1 PKTIDRAKWEQ
12 TFAVYVEDKYGMDI
26 QEFFNRENPWAYQS
40 MTGRML
46 EAIRKEYWD
55 ADEET
60 RKKLAVEYVM
70 SVINKGV
77 ACCDHTCNNPLL
89 NQMVVSIVSIPGV
102 MSPVIVEEFKI
113 AVEKAAGKDLAEQV
127 KTREQLLSRL
137 QIDYALNEKEP
148 AESQTQKKSQQET
161 AKAGEKAHTVE
172 GYKMEQVQS
181 NDESADLSSS
191 GIQWFASIFIIMILG
206 MVVFGVR
213 RQTRNNPGD

>member
-1 PKTIDRAKWEQ
+1 
-12 TFAVYVEDKYGMDI
+12 VEDKYGMDI

-40 MTGRML
+40 ITGRML

-70 SVINKGV
+70 SVMDKGV

-89 NQMVVSIVSIPGV
+89 NQMVVNIVSIPGV

-113 AVEKAAGKDLAEQV
+113 AVEKAAGKDLAKQV
-127 KTREQLLSRL
+127 KIREQLLSRL

-148 AESQTQKKSQQET
+148 NESQTRKKSQQET
-161 AKAGEKAHTVE
+161 AKAGEKAQTVE

-191 GIQWFASIFIIMILG
+191 GVQWFASIFIILILG
-206 MVVFGVR
+206 MVVFGVS
-213 RQTRNNPGD
+213 RQTRDKRQRIDD

>member
-1 PKTIDRAKWEQ
+1 
-12 TFAVYVEDKYGMDI
+12 MDI

-40 MTGRML
+40 ITGRML

-113 AVEKAAGKDLAEQV
+113 AVE
-127 KTREQLLSRL
+127 EQLLSRL
-137 QIDYALNEKEP
+137 QIDYALHEKEP
-148 AESQTQKKSQQET
+148 TESQIQKKSQQET
-161 AKAGEKAHTVE
+161 AKAGEKAQTVE

-181 NDESADLSSS
+181 NDGSADLSSS
-191 GIQWFASIFIIMILG
+191 GVQWFASIFIIMILG

-213 RQTRNNPGD
+213 RQTRNKPRKIDD